1 MPTIHR
7 GQHSSLPARHIRYAE
22 RVAHARAL
30 AGAAIDT
37 SSSISAS
44 TTAADSL
51 TLRGI
56 PAIGHGVAGHIPGT
70 QPESA
75 AIR

>member
-7 GQHSSLPARHIRYAE
+7 GQHSSLPARHQTYTE

-30 AGAAIDT
+30 ATTIADT
-37 SSSISAS
+37 NSSINAS

-56 PAIGHGVAGHIPGT
+56 PSIGRGVAGHIHGT
-70 QPESA
+70 QPEA
-75 AIR
+75 TVTR